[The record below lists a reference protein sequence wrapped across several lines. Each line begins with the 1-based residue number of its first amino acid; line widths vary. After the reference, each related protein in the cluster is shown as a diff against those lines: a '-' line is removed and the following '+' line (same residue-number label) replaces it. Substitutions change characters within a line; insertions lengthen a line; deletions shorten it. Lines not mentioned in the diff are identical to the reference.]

1 MATTLAAGISQEKRG
16 TAMQAEAGIDL
27 SMSVATTTTIK
38 TETMADTAI
47 VVSRTM
53 VVTASAGPTAI
64 TMDTKTHNRILTHA
78 HRNRP
83 HTIAETMVLGAIDG
97 ITTREQITATGMDG
111 TMAMIN
117 FREET
122 PLNMATA
129 IGIGTIATRLT
140 IIVEGIIEAM
150 RRIISMIEW
159 IDRPMPHVFG
169 MGETAGHRMDPRPQS
184 ESQHPLL
191 HPVLLKAETAR
202 DAEERNTGIMITRV
216 VIAAGLAATTHD
228 TAANRTEASAMAAE
242 AVVREETRAA
252 KKARA
257 EIRRS
262 VDGMIRKVGRI
273 RAGRTYCLTKMKMS
287 FSTKKMRV
295 IIAHKNMAY
304 TLVCTHVYIFLQSV
318 FLK

>member
-1 MATTLAAGISQEKRG
+1 
-16 TAMQAEAGIDL
+16 
-27 SMSVATTTTIK
+27 
-38 TETMADTAI
+38 MADTTI
-47 VVSRTM
+47 VVPRTM
-53 VVTASAGPTAI
+53 VVTASAGTTAF

-122 PLNMATA
+122 PLNMAIA

-150 RRIISMIEW
+150 RRIIIMIEW
-159 IDRPMPHVFG
+159 IDRPMPHASR
-169 MGETAGHRMDPRPQS
+169 MWETAGHRTDPRPQS
-184 ESQHPLL
+184 ETQHPLL

-202 DAEERNTGIMITRV
+202 DAKGRNTGIMITRV
-216 VIAAGLAATTHD
+216 VIAAGLAATIHD
-228 TAANRTEASAMAAE
+228 TAANRTEASARATE

-273 RAGRTYCLTKMKMS
+273 RAGRTYCLTKMNE
-287 FSTKKMRV
+287 FLHKKNARDYG
-295 IIAHKNMAY
+295 A
-304 TLVCTHVYIFLQSV
+304 
-318 FLK
+318 

>member
-1 MATTLAAGISQEKRG
+1 
-16 TAMQAEAGIDL
+16 MQAEAGIDL

-53 VVTASAGPTAI
+53 VVMVSAGPTAI

-122 PLNMATA
+122 PLNMAIA

-140 IIVEGIIEAM
+140 ITVEDIIEAM
-150 RRIISMIEW
+150 RRIIRSTIEW
-159 IDRPMPHVFG
+159 IDHPMPNVFG
-169 MGETAGHRMDPRPQS
+169 MGETAGHHMDPRPQS
-184 ESQHPLL
+184 ESQHPPL
-191 HPVLLKAETAR
+191 HPVLLKAETTR
-202 DAEERNTGIMITRV
+202 DAEERNTGSVIIRA

-228 TAANRTEASAMAAE
+228 TAVNRTEASAMAAE
-242 AVVREETRAA
+242 GVVREETRAA
-252 KKARA
+252 KRARA
-257 EIRRS
+257 EIRKS
-262 VDGMIRKVGRI
+262 VDGMIRRVGRR
-273 RAGRTYCLTKMKMS
+273 RAWKKVLPDEDENE
-287 FSTKKMRV
+287 FFHKKMRV
-295 IIAHKNMAY
+295 G
-304 TLVCTHVYIFLQSV
+304 VCA
-318 FLK
+318 